1 MTIENKL
8 EFCLR
13 QIDGAVDI
21 LIPHIE
27 GNAEAEQAVRKIMD
41 ASFSLSFLLDE
52 PMELMEVE

>member
-1 MTIENKL
+1 MTSEKKL

-27 GNAEAEQAVRKIMD
+27 GNTEAEQAIRKIMD

-52 PMELMEVE
+52 LMEVE

>member
-1 MTIENKL
+1 MSEREKKL
-8 EFCLR
+8 ESCLR

-41 ASFSLSFLLDE
+41 ASFSLFFLLG
-52 PMELMEVE
+52 ELIEVE

>member
-1 MTIENKL
+1 MTSEKKL

-13 QIDGAVDI
+13 QIDGAVDT
-21 LIPHIE
+21 LIPHIK

-52 PMELMEVE
+52 LMEVE